1 LCACFFLLGLCL
13 SRVRVEAVNGVF
25 DAFAEPDV
33 NSAVSGLFHPTRTP
47 TLTPSL
53 TPSLLLSLTPSLL
66 HAFTLQYQHSGLA
79 AVVPELLKTIKLKQ
93 AMPPALKARVSEVR
107 LNLRRFIEYKR
118 SQ

>member
-1 LCACFFLLGLCL
+1 M
-13 SRVRVEAVNGVF
+13 EAVNGVF

-53 TPSLLLSLTPSLL
+53 TPSLLHS
-66 HAFTLQYQHSGLA
+66 FTLQYQHSGLA